1 MAKRNKSAKPAS
13 PEQSV
18 PVVVHPPTKSPKLLA
33 VSIVLFGLWFVFL
46 LVAAMWR

>member
-13 PEQSV
+13 PEQPAPAV
-18 PVVVHPPTKSPKLLA
+18 AHPPAKNPTLLA

-46 LVAAMWR
+46 LVAAVWR